1 MKIRRLRS
9 GWYSTAEELSVTTAY
24 SARLR
29 DCPAPAKLN
38 LFLHITGR
46 RADGYH
52 TLQTVFQLV
61 DWSDVLHFGRR
72 DDGEIR
78 RLSELANVP
87 ADTDLTVRA
96 ARLLQAH
103 TGTRFGVDIEIDK
116 RLPMG
121 GGIGGGSSDAAT
133 TLLALNRLWETGVS
147 RAELQRIALKLGA
160 DVPFFIFGQNAF
172 ASGVGEELEAVELP
186 SRHFLVI
193 APNAHVPTA
202 EIFSDPELTRSS
214 EAVTMTD
221 FLAQN
226 ASTQGWPDSFGR
238 NDMQNVVAKKYAE
251 VAKVLD
257 WLDIIAASRMT
268 GSGACVF
275 AAFPSQAAALD
286 AQARVPAGWKSAV
299 TASLQ
304 RHPLFSFAS

>member
-1 MKIRRLRS
+1 M
-9 GWYSTAEELSVTTAY
+9 STGGD
-24 SARLR
+24 R
-29 DCPAPAKLN
+29 
-38 LFLHITGR
+38 
-46 RADGYH
+46 
-52 TLQTVFQLV
+52 
-61 DWSDVLHFGRR
+61 LHFARR
-72 DDGEIR
+72 DDGAIR
-78 RLSELANVP
+78 RANDIPNVP

-103 TGTRFGVDIEIDK
+103 TGTRLGADIEIDK

-133 TLLALNRLWETGVS
+133 TLLALNQLWKTGVS
-147 RAELQRIALKLGA
+147 RADLQKIALKLGA
-160 DVPFFIFGQNAF
+160 DVPFFIFGRNAF

-186 SRHFLVI
+186 SRYFLVI
-193 APNAHVPTA
+193 TPNAHVPTA
-202 EIFSDPELTRSS
+202 EIFSDPELTRNS
-214 EAVTMTD
+214 EVVTMTD

-226 ASTQGWPDSFGR
+226 ACKPGWPDSFGR

-275 AAFPSQAAALD
+275 AAFPDQAAAYD
-286 AQARVPAGWKSAV
+286 AQARVPAGWKSTV

-304 RHPLFSFAS
+304 RHPLFHFAS

>member
-1 MKIRRLRS
+1 VKLSQVKDRM
-9 GWYSTAEELSVTTAY
+9 TAIHTP
-24 SARLR
+24 SAGPALR
-29 DCPAPAKLN
+29 DCAAPAKLN

-46 RADGYH
+46 RPDGYH
-52 TLQTVFQLV
+52 ALQTVFQLV
-61 DWSDVLHFGRR
+61 DWGDVLHFTRR
-72 DDGEIR
+72 EDGQIR
-78 RLSELANVP
+78 RVNEIAGVP

-103 TGTRFGVDIEIDK
+103 TGTQWGADIEIDK
-116 RLPMG
+116 HLPMG

-133 TLLALNRLWETGVS
+133 TLLALNRLWQTDVS
-147 RAELQRIALKLGA
+147 RADLQKIALKLGA

-172 ASGVGEELEAVELP
+172 AAGVGEVLEAVELP
-186 SRHFLVI
+186 PRHFLVI
-193 APNAHVPTA
+193 TPNAHVPTA
-202 EIFSDPELTRSS
+202 EIFSDPELTRNS
-214 EAVTMTD
+214 EVVTMTD

-226 ASTQGWPDSFGR
+226 ASKTGWPDSFGR

-275 AAFPSQAAALD
+275 AAFPSQAAALE

-304 RHPLFSFAS
+304 RHPLFDFAS